1 MAPEPPLLTMSGI
14 TKSFP
19 GVRALDGVDLDV
31 QAGEVHCLLGQNGA
45 GKSTLIKVLAGAH
58 QPDGGTIGW
67 RGEPVTLRS
76 PIAAMRLGI
85 ATIYQELDLV
95 EGLSVAENVHL
106 GHEPTAAG
114 FVVRGKA
121 AKASTAQLL
130 RRLGHPEIDPARLVG
145 ELSAAQQQIVSMARA
160 LSHDVRLIVMDEPSA
175 ALDPDEVDNLFRIV
189 GDLTADG
196 VAVVYISHRL
206 EEIRRIGDRV
216 TVLKDGRAVAGGLPA
231 KSTPTREV
239 VALMTGRN
247 VEYLFPQRPTRGPT
261 SEPVLTVQGLRRAGE
276 FEPLDLELRP
286 GEIVG
291 LAGLVGSGRSE
302 ILETIYG
309 ARKSTAGRVSVDGR
323 VLRPG
328 SVRAAVR
335 AGLGLAPEERKA
347 QGLLMLESVTRNVS
361 VSSMSRFSRGGW
373 IDRSAERG
381 AARAATRELSLRPN
395 NPSVPIR
402 TLSGGN
408 QQKAV
413 LARWL
418 LRGCRVLLL
427 DEPTRGVD
435 VGARAE
441 LYAVIRRLADEGL
454 AVLLVSSEVPEVLG
468 LADRVLVLREG
479 RVVHGARPGARRT
492 PRTRPCHGRK
502 PGVMTQPVSPPR
514 GSTDK
519 MSPMGE
525 LPAWRS
531 LAARAD
537 VRTLSLLGVLVALI
551 VIGGITKPDE
561 FLDTR
566 NLQLVLTQ
574 ASVIGVVTVGM
585 TFVITSGGIDL
596 SVGAIVALSSVWATT
611 VATQEYGFAGVL
623 FTAVLVGVGCGLVN
637 GLLIAYGGM
646 VPFIATLAM
655 LASARG
661 LALQITDGKT
671 QIVSIDGILKLGE
684 RDSYILGI
692 PPLVL
697 VFAVVTIIGW
707 LILNRTTFGRRTVAV
722 GGNAE
727 AARLAGID
735 VRRQRLYLYLLSGL
749 CCGIAAFLLI
759 ILSGSGQNTNG
770 NLYELDAIAAAIIG
784 GTLLSGGRG
793 TITGSVLGVLI
804 FTTITDIFAL
814 NNLQSDVQQIAKGAI
829 IVAAVLVQRRT
840 AASTT

>member
-1 MAPEPPLLTMSGI
+1 MAPEPPLLSMSGI

-58 QPDGGTIGW
+58 QPDGGTIRW
-67 RGEPVTLRS
+67 RGEAVTLRS

-95 EGLSVAENVHL
+95 EHLTVAENVHL

-114 FVVRGKA
+114 FVVRGKVA
-121 AKASTAQLL
+121 RASTRRLL
-130 RRLGHPEIDPARLVG
+130 RRLGHPEIEPGRLVG

-189 GDLTADG
+189 ADLTGDG

-231 KSTPTREV
+231 KTTPTKDV

-247 VEYLFPQRPTRGPT
+247 VEYVFPGRPAVPPAAD
-261 SEPVLTVQGLRRAGE
+261 PVLRVRGLARDGE
-276 FEPLDLELRP
+276 FAPLDLDVRP

-302 ILETIYG
+302 ILEAIYG
-309 ARKSTAGRVSVDGR
+309 ARKPTQGQVQVDGR

-328 SVRAAVR
+328 SVRSAVR

-347 QGLLMLESVTRNVS
+347 QALLMLESVTRNVS
-361 VSSMSRFSRGGW
+361 VSTLSRFSRAGW
-373 IDRSAERG
+373 IDRGAERR
-381 AARAATRELSLRPN
+381 AARAATRELSLRPD
-395 NPSVPIR
+395 NPDTPVR

-479 RVVHGARPGARRT
+479 HVVHTAPAR
-492 PRTRPCHGRK
+492 
-502 PGVMTQPVSPPR
+502 
-514 GSTDK
+514 
-519 MSPMGE
+519 
-525 LPAWRS
+525 
-531 LAARAD
+531 
-537 VRTLSLLGVLVALI
+537 
-551 VIGGITKPDE
+551 
-561 FLDTR
+561 
-566 NLQLVLTQ
+566 
-574 ASVIGVVTVGM
+574 
-585 TFVITSGGIDL
+585 
-596 SVGAIVALSSVWATT
+596 
-611 VATQEYGFAGVL
+611 
-623 FTAVLVGVGCGLVN
+623 
-637 GLLIAYGGM
+637 
-646 VPFIATLAM
+646 
-655 LASARG
+655 
-661 LALQITDGKT
+661 
-671 QIVSIDGILKLGE
+671 
-684 RDSYILGI
+684 
-692 PPLVL
+692 
-697 VFAVVTIIGW
+697 
-707 LILNRTTFGRRTVAV
+707 
-722 GGNAE
+722 
-727 AARLAGID
+727 
-735 VRRQRLYLYLLSGL
+735 
-749 CCGIAAFLLI
+749 
-759 ILSGSGQNTNG
+759 
-770 NLYELDAIAAAIIG
+770 ELDEHRV
-784 GTLLSGGRG
+784 LDLVME
-793 TITGSVLGVLI
+793 GSP
-804 FTTITDIFAL
+804 
-814 NNLQSDVQQIAKGAI
+814 
-829 IVAAVLVQRRT
+829 
-840 AASTT
+840 AS